1 MAPAVTVSAP
11 LQSLPL
17 FVRLAGRPVI
27 LLGEGDAADAKRR
40 LLDRAGADVVG
51 EDAAASL
58 AIVAIDDEDEAL
70 AAVARLK
77 ARGILVN
84 AVDRSA
90 YCDFTLPAIVDR
102 APVLIAIGTSG
113 VSAGLAA
120 ALRQRL
126 EALVPADLGKL
137 ALALQAARG
146 SLRTRWPDM
155 ADRRRALAAA
165 MGVGGL
171 LDPLSPTHDVDAWLT
186 QSTPD
191 SPPWKGGAG
200 GGSAADVPADP
211 QPTDSQPANPPPT
224 PPFQGGEQVVIRL
237 TSTDPDDLTLRQAR
251 ALANADRVY
260 HHPDVPAVI
269 LDRARADAARVC
281 AAMPG
286 DPGSGL
292 SVYIEMI
299 R

>member
-1 MAPAVTVSAP
+1 MAQAVIPPTAS

-27 LLGEGDAADAKRR
+27 LLGEGEAADAKRR

-51 EDAAASL
+51 EDAVAAL

-102 APVLIAIGTSG
+102 APVLIAIGTGG

-126 EALVPADLGKL
+126 EALIPADLGAL

-146 SLRTRWPDM
+146 ALRRRWPDM
-155 ADRRRALAAA
+155 GERRRALASAMAA
-165 MGVGGL
+165 GGE
-171 LDPLSPTHDVDAWLT
+171 LDLLSPTHDVDAWLAPTEAST
-186 QSTPD
+186 Q
-191 SPPWKGGAG
+191 
-200 GGSAADVPADP
+200 GSEMVRMVLA
-211 QPTDSQPANPPPT
+211 SH
-224 PPFQGGEQVVIRL
+224 
-237 TSTDPDDLTLRQAR
+237 DPDDLTLRQAR
-251 ALANADRVY
+251 ALASADRVY
-260 HHPDVPAVI
+260 HRPDVPAAI
-269 LDRARADAARVC
+269 LDRARADAARIVC
-281 AAMPG
+281 AAPPF
-286 DPGSGL
+286 DPGEGL
-292 SVYIEMI
+292 TVDVDMA